1 MSRMHNPAH
10 PGAVLKEWLDEI
22 SITAAAGQLGITRAH
37 LSRILHCHAGISAD
51 MAIRLSEYLGTSP
64 ELWLEMQMNYD
75 LWHAAQQER
84 PQIEKL
90 AHA

>member
-1 MSRMHNPAH
+1 MKSMYNPAH
-10 PGAVLKEWLDEI
+10 PGSVLKEWLHQI
-22 SITAAAGQLGITRAH
+22 SITAAAGQLGIARKR
-37 LSRILHCHAGISAD
+37 LSRIIHGNARISAD

-75 LWHAAQQER
+75 LWQAAQQER

>member
-1 MSRMHNPAH
+1 MKPMYNPAH
-10 PGAVLKEWLDEI
+10 PGSVLKEWLDKI
-22 SITAAAGQLGITRAH
+22 SITAAAGQLGIARKR
-37 LSRILHCHAGISAD
+37 LSRIIHGHAGISAD

-75 LWHAAQQER
+75 LWQAAQQER
-84 PQIEKL
+84 LQIEKL